1 MRLLVAKPEHA
12 APKAAPHQLH
22 NARKGLTMADQD
34 SPNQGNGS
42 GEGDNEAQV
51 ATIAQYI
58 KDLSVENPSAP
69 QVFQWQTQPT
79 LDVQFNLNAE
89 KVADDVHEVG
99 LKIEVTARSDNG
111 VHFVVDLSY
120 AGLFGLH
127 NVPEEALAPILLVE
141 APRMLFPFARQI
153 IAEAVTNTG
162 FPPLLLDPID
172 FTAAYMAQLQAAQQQ
187 AGGNEPAAPAEE
199 TPPETPSE
207 G

>member
-1 MRLLVAKPEHA
+1 
-12 APKAAPHQLH
+12 
-22 NARKGLTMADQD
+22 MADQD

-42 GEGDNEAQV
+42 GEDDNEAQV

-99 LKIEVTARSDNG
+99 LKIEVTARSENG

-120 AGLFGLH
+120 AGLFGLR

-187 AGGNEPAAPAEE
+187 PAVGDETASPADEV
-199 TPPETPSE
+199 PSE
-207 G
+207 APTEG

>member
-1 MRLLVAKPEHA
+1 
-12 APKAAPHQLH
+12 
-22 NARKGLTMADQD
+22 MADQD

-42 GEGDNEAQV
+42 GQDDNEAQV

-99 LKIEVTARSDNG
+99 LKIEVSARSENG

-120 AGLFGLH
+120 GGLFGLR
-127 NVPEEALAPILLVE
+127 NIPEEALPPFLLIE
-141 APRMLFPFARQI
+141 APRLIFPFARQI
-153 IAEAVTNTG
+153 VSEAVANTG

-172 FTAAYMAQLQAAQQQ
+172 FAGAYLAQLETFQEQQ
-187 AGGNEPAAPAEE
+187 GGESNGSGQPAPS
-199 TPPETPSE
+199 ETPSE
-207 G
+207 S